1 MKPINMPVVCALLI
15 VASGPALAGDNAFSL
30 SAGMEYST
38 GNYGAQEST
47 DIQYFPVTGKY
58 QAGPL
63 ILKLMVPY
71 VSITGPA
78 NVIGGLGNVMPV
90 ATAGGGT
97 PPRRSASGQGDVVA
111 AGSYNVYQNGA
122 TGLLLDLT
130 GKVKFATA
138 DDSKGLGTGK
148 NDFSLQAD
156 VVKQRGAW
164 MLFGSLGWRKMG
176 DPDGS
181 DFKDPWFG
189 SAGASYGLNA
199 ATQLGALYETR
210 QSVIDG
216 GAKLSELMLF
226 ASYQLAPSYT
236 LQGYVIKGFTDGSP
250 DWGGGTVL
258 NRHF

>member
-1 MKPINMPVVCALLI
+1 MKFIKATIPGAFLI

-78 NVIGGLGNVMPV
+78 NVVGGPGNVMQV

-111 AGSYNVYQNGA
+111 AGTYNVYQNWA
-122 TGLLLDLT
+122 TGLLVDLT

-138 DDSKGLGTGK
+138 DDTKGLGTGK
-148 NDFSLQAD
+148 NDYSVQAD
-156 VVKQRGAW
+156 AVEQRGAW

-181 DFKDPWFG
+181 DYKDPWFASVG
-189 SAGASYGLNA
+189 AGYGLNA
-199 ATQLGALYETR
+199 ATQLGAAYETR
-210 QSVIDG
+210 QSVAEG
-216 GAKLSELMLF
+216 GARLSELMLF
-226 ASYQLAPSYT
+226 ASYRLAPSYT
-236 LQGYVIKGFTDGSP
+236 LQGYVIKGYADGSP
-250 DWGGGTVL
+250 DWGGGAVL
-258 NRHF
+258 ARHF